1 MTSNRTRYSK
11 ILEFSTATRISAT
24 RNPVIPLKVF
34 VALAKPTLT
43 ASSKPFEEPAM
54 ISVTLATL
62 GSAIPITSFFKWMS
76 VCGVYTKTLRNVNE
90 KNIDKFKNC
99 VIKLNF
105 DNIFITYIA
114 SGGITERGWMASRS
128 DEKHDFIHEFIH
140 YLSVEKNASP
150 HTCRCYRRDL
160 EGFEDFLKGTGISL
174 RPTGGVE
181 IEKVDRIAIRKYLSF
196 LHRKNKKSS
205 IARKLSTLRSFFKY
219 LVREQ
224 VIPSNP
230 AKSVSTPKVE
240 KTLPTTLSVDE
251 TFRLMESPKSISEQP
266 SERGKEKSLRDR
278 AILELLYSSG
288 LRVSE
293 LVGLNS
299 NQLDLDLGIVRV
311 MGKGRKER
319 IVPVGVKAIEVLKA
333 YSEERGRLK
342 DLRPGGRASGP
353 EGEGAIFI
361 NSLGGRLTARSVGRL
376 IKKYSRVSGIFRK
389 VSPHSLR
396 HTFATHLL
404 DAGADI
410 REIQEMLGHSSLST
424 TQRYTHV
431 SMGKLMEVYDKAHP
445 RSFKNVGR
453 KAREG
458 KQ

>member
-1 MTSNRTRYSK
+1 
-11 ILEFSTATRISAT
+11 
-24 RNPVIPLKVF
+24 
-34 VALAKPTLT
+34 
-43 ASSKPFEEPAM
+43 
-54 ISVTLATL
+54 
-62 GSAIPITSFFKWMS
+62 
-76 VCGVYTKTLRNVNE
+76 
-90 KNIDKFKNC
+90 
-99 VIKLNF
+99 
-105 DNIFITYIA
+105 
-114 SGGITERGWMASRS
+114 MASQPGKRG
-128 DEKHDFIHEFIH
+128 FIEQFIH

-150 HTCRCYRRDL
+150 HTCRNYRRDL
-160 EGFEDFLKGTGISL
+160 ETFEEFLKNSGTQL
-174 RPTGGVE
+174 TPGGDVK
-181 IEKVDRIAIRKYLSF
+181 IEKVDRIEIRKYLSF

-205 IARKLSTLRSFFKY
+205 IARKISTLRSFFKY

-224 VIPSNP
+224 LIPANP
-230 AKSVSTPKVE
+230 AKAVPTPKVE
-240 KTLPTTLSVDE
+240 KTLPTTLNVDE
-251 TFRLMESPKSISEQP
+251 AFRLMDSPKHRSGKS
-266 SERGKEKSLRDR
+266 SNGAGERNLRDR

-319 IVPVGVKAIEVLKA
+319 IVPVGAKAVDAVRTYL
-333 YSEERGRLK
+333 EERGHLK
-342 DLRPGGRASGP
+342 GRRPVEKASGP
-353 EGEGAIFI
+353 EGDDPIFI
-361 NSLGGRLTARSVGRL
+361 NASGGRLTARSVGRL
-376 IKKYSRVSGIFRK
+376 IKKYTRQSGIFRR

-445 RSFKNVGR
+445 RSFRNKRGNAKEVEEAKKN
-453 KAREG
+453 
-458 KQ
+458 

>member
-1 MTSNRTRYSK
+1 MVSR
-11 ILEFSTATRISAT
+11 F
-24 RNPVIPLKVF
+24 
-34 VALAKPTLT
+34 
-43 ASSKPFEEPAM
+43 
-54 ISVTLATL
+54 
-62 GSAIPITSFFKWMS
+62 G
-76 VCGVYTKTLRNVNE
+76 E
-90 KNIDKFKNC
+90 K
-99 VIKLNF
+99 
-105 DNIFITYIA
+105 
-114 SGGITERGWMASRS
+114 RGL
-128 DEKHDFIHEFIH
+128 IHQFMH
-140 YLSVEKNASP
+140 YLSIEKNASP

-160 EGFEDFLKGTGISL
+160 EGFEDFLKSSGMYLT
-174 RPTGGVE
+174 PTEDVE

-205 IARKLSTLRSFFKY
+205 IARKISALRSFFKY

-240 KTLPTTLSVDE
+240 KTLPTTLTVDE
-251 TFRLMESPKSISEQP
+251 AFRLMESPQSIFEKSSEG
-266 SERGKEKSLRDR
+266 SKERGLRDR

-319 IVPVGVKAIEVLKA
+319 IVPVGRKAVESLEA
-333 YSEERGRLK
+333 YLEERGMLK
-342 DLRPGGRASGP
+342 GLRPGGRASGP
-353 EGEGAIFI
+353 EGEEPIFV
-361 NSLGGRLTARSVGRL
+361 NFLGGRLTARSVGRL
-376 IKKYSRVSGIFRK
+376 IKKYTRHSGIFRK
-389 VSPHSLR
+389 ISPHSLR

-445 RSFKNVGR
+445 RSFRNVGR
-453 KAREG
+453 KSKENN
-458 KQ
+458 

>member
-1 MTSNRTRYSK
+1 
-11 ILEFSTATRISAT
+11 
-24 RNPVIPLKVF
+24 
-34 VALAKPTLT
+34 
-43 ASSKPFEEPAM
+43 
-54 ISVTLATL
+54 
-62 GSAIPITSFFKWMS
+62 
-76 VCGVYTKTLRNVNE
+76 
-90 KNIDKFKNC
+90 
-99 VIKLNF
+99 
-105 DNIFITYIA
+105 
-114 SGGITERGWMASRS
+114 MASQS
-128 DEKHDFIHEFIH
+128 VEKRGLIHQFIH

-160 EGFEDFLKGTGISL
+160 EGFEDFLKSSGMYLT
-174 RPTGGVE
+174 PTGGVE
-181 IEKVDRIAIRKYLSF
+181 IGKVDRIAIRKYLSF

-205 IARKLSTLRSFFKY
+205 IARKISTLRSFFKY

-224 VIPSNP
+224 IVPSNP
-230 AKSVSTPKVE
+230 AKSVSTPKIE
-240 KTLPTTLSVDE
+240 KTLPTTLTVDE
-251 TFRLMESPKSISEQP
+251 AFRLMESPKSISKKS
-266 SERGKEKSLRDR
+266 SEGAKEKGLRDR

-299 NQLDLDLGIVRV
+299 NQLDQDLGIVKV

-333 YSEERGRLK
+333 YLEERRMLKGLPPGQKPLWGGARPRGRPSRRAMRLS
-342 DLRPGGRASGP
+342 LRGGSPSGAEPEPASGP
-353 EGEGAIFI
+353 EGSPARRAAGPEGEEPIFV

-376 IKKYSRVSGIFRK
+376 VKKYSRHSGIFRK

-445 RSFKNVGR
+445 RSFRNVGR
-453 KAREG
+453 KSKENN
-458 KQ
+458 

>member
-1 MTSNRTRYSK
+1 
-11 ILEFSTATRISAT
+11 
-24 RNPVIPLKVF
+24 
-34 VALAKPTLT
+34 
-43 ASSKPFEEPAM
+43 
-54 ISVTLATL
+54 
-62 GSAIPITSFFKWMS
+62 
-76 VCGVYTKTLRNVNE
+76 
-90 KNIDKFKNC
+90 
-99 VIKLNF
+99 
-105 DNIFITYIA
+105 
-114 SGGITERGWMASRS
+114 MASRS
-128 DEKHDFIHEFIH
+128 AEKGGSIHEFIH

-160 EGFEDFLKGTGISL
+160 EGFEDFLRNSGTYL
-174 RPTGGVE
+174 TPTGEVE
-181 IEKVDRIAIRKYLSF
+181 IGKVDRITIRTYLSL

-205 IARKLSTLRSFFKY
+205 IARKISALRSFFKY

-240 KTLPTTLSVDE
+240 QTLPTTLTVDE
-251 TFRLMESPKSISEQP
+251 AFRLMESPKSFPEKSSEGLKV
-266 SERGKEKSLRDR
+266 RSLRDR

-299 NQLDLDLGIVRV
+299 NQLDLDLAIVRV

-319 IVPVGVKAIEVLKA
+319 IVPVGVKAIKALKA
-333 YSEERGRLK
+333 YLEERRILK
-342 DLRPGGRASGP
+342 GLRPGGRASGP
-353 EGEGAIFI
+353 EEDEPIFV

-376 IKKYSRVSGIFRK
+376 IKRYTRHSGIFRK

-445 RSFKNVGR
+445 RSFKNLGR
-453 KAREG
+453 KKEE
-458 KQ
+458 

>member
-1 MTSNRTRYSK
+1 MAPR
-11 ILEFSTATRISAT
+11 RIEK
-24 RNPVIPLKVF
+24 RGF
-34 VALAKPTLT
+34 V
-43 ASSKPFEEPAM
+43 
-54 ISVTLATL
+54 
-62 GSAIPITSFFKWMS
+62 
-76 VCGVYTKTLRNVNE
+76 
-90 KNIDKFKNC
+90 DQ
-99 VIKLNF
+99 
-105 DNIFITYIA
+105 
-114 SGGITERGWMASRS
+114 
-128 DEKHDFIHEFIH
+128 FIH
-140 YLSVEKNASP
+140 YLSIEKNASP

-160 EGFEDFLKGTGISL
+160 EGFEDFLKNSGTYVSS
-174 RPTGGVE
+174 TGKVE
-181 IEKVDRIAIRKYLSF
+181 MEKVDRMVIRKYLSF

-205 IARKLSTLRSFFKY
+205 IARKISTLRSFFKHM
-219 LVREQ
+219 VREQ

-230 AKSVSTPKVE
+230 AKGVSTPKVE
-240 KTLPTTLSVDE
+240 KTLPTTLTVDE
-251 TFRLMESPKSISEQP
+251 AFRLMESPTTISEKP
-266 SERGKEKSLRDR
+266 SEGSKEKGLRDR

-319 IVPVGVKAIEVLKA
+319 IVPVGTKAIKA
-333 YSEERGRLK
+333 LEAYLEKRGML
-342 DLRPGGRASGP
+342 
-353 EGEGAIFI
+353 EGEEPVFI
-361 NSLGGRLTARSVGRL
+361 NSLGGRLTTRSVGRL
-376 IKKYSRVSGIFRK
+376 IKRYTRHSGIFRK

-445 RSFKNVGR
+445 RSFKNVKRGS
-453 KAREG
+453 
-458 KQ
+458 

>member
-1 MTSNRTRYSK
+1 
-11 ILEFSTATRISAT
+11 
-24 RNPVIPLKVF
+24 
-34 VALAKPTLT
+34 
-43 ASSKPFEEPAM
+43 
-54 ISVTLATL
+54 
-62 GSAIPITSFFKWMS
+62 
-76 VCGVYTKTLRNVNE
+76 
-90 KNIDKFKNC
+90 
-99 VIKLNF
+99 
-105 DNIFITYIA
+105 
-114 SGGITERGWMASRS
+114 MASQPAKRGLIQQ
-128 DEKHDFIHEFIH
+128 FMH
-140 YLSVEKNASP
+140 YLTVEKNASP

-160 EGFEDFLKGTGISL
+160 EAFEDFLKNSGIQL
-174 RPTGGVE
+174 TPGGDVK

-205 IARKLSTLRSFFKY
+205 IARKISTLRSFFKY

-224 VIPSNP
+224 LIPSNP
-230 AKSVSTPKVE
+230 AKAVSTPKVE
-240 KTLPTTLSVDE
+240 KTLPTTLTVDE
-251 TFRLMESPKSISEQP
+251 AFRLMESPQSRSGKSSNGSE
-266 SERGKEKSLRDR
+266 ERGLRDR

-319 IVPVGVKAIEVLKA
+319 IVPVGVKAIDALKA
-333 YSEERGRLK
+333 YFEERGILK
-342 DLRPGGRASGP
+342 GLRPGGKPSGP
-353 EGEGAIFI
+353 EGDEPIFI
-361 NSLGGRLTARSVGRL
+361 NSSGGRLTARSVGRL
-376 IKKYSRVSGIFRK
+376 IKKYSRHSSIFRK

-445 RSFKNVGR
+445 RSFRNKRGEKNTT
-453 KAREG
+453 
-458 KQ
+458 

>member
-1 MTSNRTRYSK
+1 MAAEKR
-11 ILEFSTATRISAT
+11 
-24 RNPVIPLKVF
+24 
-34 VALAKPTLT
+34 
-43 ASSKPFEEPAM
+43 
-54 ISVTLATL
+54 
-62 GSAIPITSFFKWMS
+62 GSIQQ
-76 VCGVYTKTLRNVNE
+76 
-90 KNIDKFKNC
+90 
-99 VIKLNF
+99 
-105 DNIFITYIA
+105 
-114 SGGITERGWMASRS
+114 
-128 DEKHDFIHEFIH
+128 FIH

-160 EGFEDFLKGTGISL
+160 EGFEDFLKNSGMYLTARGD
-174 RPTGGVE
+174 VK

-205 IARKLSTLRSFFKY
+205 IARKISTLRSFFKY
-219 LVREQ
+219 LVKEQ
-224 VIPSNP
+224 VISLNP
-230 AKSVSTPKVE
+230 AKTVSTPKVE
-240 KTLPTTLSVDE
+240 KTLPTALTVDE
-251 TFRLMESPKSISEQP
+251 AFRLMESPQSVSVKSSDRSE
-266 SERGKEKSLRDR
+266 ERGLRDR

-319 IVPVGVKAIEVLKA
+319 IVPVGMKAIEALKA
-333 YSEERGRLK
+333 YFEERGMLK
-342 DLRPGGRASGP
+342 EEEPV
-353 EGEGAIFI
+353 FI
-361 NSLGGRLTARSVGRL
+361 NSSGGRLTARSVGRL
-376 IKKYSRVSGIFRK
+376 IKKYTRHSGIFRK

-445 RSFKNVGR
+445 RSFRNKRGGAKEEEAKRN
-453 KAREG
+453 
-458 KQ
+458 

>member
-1 MTSNRTRYSK
+1 
-11 ILEFSTATRISAT
+11 
-24 RNPVIPLKVF
+24 
-34 VALAKPTLT
+34 
-43 ASSKPFEEPAM
+43 
-54 ISVTLATL
+54 
-62 GSAIPITSFFKWMS
+62 
-76 VCGVYTKTLRNVNE
+76 
-90 KNIDKFKNC
+90 
-99 VIKLNF
+99 
-105 DNIFITYIA
+105 
-114 SGGITERGWMASRS
+114 MASQS
-128 DEKHDFIHEFIH
+128 VEKRGLIHQFIH

-160 EGFEDFLKGTGISL
+160 EGFEDFLKSSGMYLT
-174 RPTGGVE
+174 PTGGVE

-205 IARKLSTLRSFFKY
+205 IARKISTLRSFFKY

-224 VIPSNP
+224 MVPSNP
-230 AKSVSTPKVE
+230 AKSVSTPKIE
-240 KTLPTTLSVDE
+240 KTLPITLTVDE
-251 TFRLMESPKSISEQP
+251 AFRLMESPKSISEKS
-266 SERGKEKSLRDR
+266 SEGAKEKGLRDR

-299 NQLDLDLGIVRV
+299 NQLDLDLGIVKV

-333 YSEERGRLK
+333 YLEERRMLK
-342 DLRPGGRASGP
+342 GLPPGQKPLWGGARPRRAAGP
-353 EGEGAIFI
+353 EGDEPIFV

-376 IKKYSRVSGIFRK
+376 VKKYSRHSGIFRK

-445 RSFKNVGR
+445 RSFRNVGR
-453 KAREG
+453 KSKENN
-458 KQ
+458 

>member
-1 MTSNRTRYSK
+1 MTSRT
-11 ILEFSTATRISAT
+11 
-24 RNPVIPLKVF
+24 
-34 VALAKPTLT
+34 
-43 ASSKPFEEPAM
+43 
-54 ISVTLATL
+54 
-62 GSAIPITSFFKWMS
+62 
-76 VCGVYTKTLRNVNE
+76 
-90 KNIDKFKNC
+90 
-99 VIKLNF
+99 
-105 DNIFITYIA
+105 
-114 SGGITERGWMASRS
+114 
-128 DEKHDFIHEFIH
+128 DEKRGLIHQFIH

-160 EGFEDFLKGTGISL
+160 EGFEDFLKNSGMVLT
-174 RPTGGVE
+174 PTGDVK

-205 IARKLSTLRSFFKY
+205 IARKISTLRSFFKY

-224 VIPSNP
+224 IIPSNP

-240 KTLPTTLSVDE
+240 KTLPTTLTVDE
-251 TFRLMESPKSISEQP
+251 AFRLMESPKSVSEKFSP
-266 SERGKEKSLRDR
+266 ERPRETDLRDQ

-299 NQLDLDLGIVRV
+299 NQLDTDLGIVRV

-333 YSEERGRLK
+333 YLEERGMLK
-342 DLRPGGRASGP
+342 GLPPGQKPLWGGARPGGRASLRAMRLSEPASGTEGPPARREAGP
-353 EGEGAIFI
+353 EGEEPIFV

-376 IKKYSRVSGIFRK
+376 IKKYSRHSGIFRK

-445 RSFKNVGR
+445 RSFKNVGH
-453 KAREG
+453 KG
-458 KQ
+458 KEDKQ